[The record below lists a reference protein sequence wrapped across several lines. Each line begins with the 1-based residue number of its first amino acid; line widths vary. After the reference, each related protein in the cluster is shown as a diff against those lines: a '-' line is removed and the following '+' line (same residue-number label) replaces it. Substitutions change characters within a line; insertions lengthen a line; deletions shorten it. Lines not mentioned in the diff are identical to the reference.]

1 MQEPGVQRK
10 LGYRVDTMSYH
21 TMRQTKKSKER
32 EDAQERMALSC
43 VRISSSHP
51 EEKDRCSVGWWH
63 KKTQRMETSVSHI
76 QDFGKC
82 VAQPD
87 RFTEEI
93 HIHILRTRPASVPF
107 LICSLGLGWCRKAQ
121 RLVTW
126 VLHIHDNRHDIR
138 QQTTYNMTT

>member
-1 MQEPGVQRK
+1 MVVQYDVGETSFTQR
-10 LGYRVDTMSYH
+10 RV
-21 TMRQTKKSKER
+21 KR
-32 EDAQERMALSC
+32 EEAQERMALSH
-43 VRISSSHP
+43 VLARTSSSHP
-51 EEKDRCSVGWWH
+51 EEKDRRRVGWWH

-82 VAQPD
+82 LAKPD

-107 LICSLGLGWCRKAQ
+107 LIRSLGLGWCRKAP

-126 VLHIHDNRHDIR
+126 V
-138 QQTTYNMTT
+138 